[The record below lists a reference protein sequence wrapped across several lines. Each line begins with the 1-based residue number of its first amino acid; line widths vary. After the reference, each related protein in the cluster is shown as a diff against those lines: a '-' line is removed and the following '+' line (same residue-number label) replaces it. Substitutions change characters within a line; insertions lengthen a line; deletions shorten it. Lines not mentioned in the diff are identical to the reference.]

1 MRTGTRNAMVGLA
14 LLVAVPVAAWADDG
28 DAPSLPSKADEP
40 AAEPDHDQLLEQQML
55 ELKERLARSEDA
67 QHKAKSPLSIH
78 GYADLGFFAPNGN
91 GGVGWVRDAG
101 HVQMP
106 QYSDYAW
113 TFLGD
118 ILSTTVNSRGE
129 VASLGDAPGVTRF
142 DSIDSKGAPGFLVNE
157 INLRLGYELTD
168 QAIVRTS
175 VDFMPRTGHEFS
187 IGDFM
192 EVDVAELEY
201 VLTRDGNT
209 SIFVGKSLPTFGI
222 EYKER
227 KSDQRFGITPSL
239 VERYTGGSQL
249 GLKFRSKLLNEWVIL
264 AGSIT
269 NGSSVTEQFH
279 FSREVDSNAGKTLSG
294 RAALSAPV
302 GDLGRW
308 IAGDRLE
315 LGLSG
320 EWGPQDNATDSGG
333 DIKFVGV
340 DVQYL
345 GTSFWLKAQAMRG
358 DAPGRDVDDAFGLR
372 LHKSGYVE
380 LDWLMLARLG
390 ILLRAEAR
398 DAVVTLGHQR
408 AYITKSARLTG
419 GLRMVLSSNVVL
431 KAEYLN
437 NREYGGIRPF
447 KNDVFTSS
455 LVLAY

>member
-1 MRTGTRNAMVGLA
+1 MKTGSITAIGA
-14 LLVAVPVAAWADDG
+14 AFLLSLGGPARADDTP
-28 DAPSLPSKADEP
+28 DAPSLPTKADEP
-40 AAEPDHDQLLEQQML
+40 EPDKDQLLEQQLL
-55 ELKERLARSEDA
+55 ELKERLAHSEDA
-67 QHKAKSPLSIH
+67 QRNAKSPLSIH
-78 GYADLGFFAPNGN
+78 GYADLGFFVPYGN

-101 HVQMP
+101 HAQMP
-106 QYSDYAW
+106 QYSGYAW

-118 ILSTTVNSRGE
+118 ILATTINSRGE
-129 VASLGDAPGVTRF
+129 VADLGDAPGVDRF
-142 DSIDSKGAPGFLVNE
+142 DSVNSNGAPGFLVNE
-157 INLRLGYELTD
+157 INLRLGYSLTD

-175 VDFMPRTGHEFS
+175 VNFMPRSGHDFS
-187 IGDFM
+187 IGDFV

-249 GLKFRSKLLNEWVIL
+249 GLKIRSKLLDDWVIV
-264 AGSIT
+264 AGSVT

-279 FSREVDSNAGKTLSG
+279 FSREIDDNAGKTLSG
-294 RAALSAPV
+294 RFALSLPV
-302 GDLGRW
+302 GNVARF

-315 LGLSG
+315 LGISG
-320 EWGPQDNATDSGG
+320 EWGPQDNATDNKG
-333 DIKFVGV
+333 DTRFVGL
-340 DVQYL
+340 DLQYL
-345 GTSFWLKAQAMRG
+345 GTGFALKGQVMRG
-358 DAPGRDVDDAFGLR
+358 ASPGSARDNAFGLQ
-372 LHKSGYVE
+372 LHKSGYLE
-380 LDWLMLARLG
+380 MDWQMLARLG
-390 ILLRAEAR
+390 LILRAEAR
-398 DAVVTLGHQR
+398 DALVTLGTER

-419 GLRMVLSSNVVL
+419 GLRLVLSSNVVV

-437 NREYGGIRPF
+437 NREFGGIRPF